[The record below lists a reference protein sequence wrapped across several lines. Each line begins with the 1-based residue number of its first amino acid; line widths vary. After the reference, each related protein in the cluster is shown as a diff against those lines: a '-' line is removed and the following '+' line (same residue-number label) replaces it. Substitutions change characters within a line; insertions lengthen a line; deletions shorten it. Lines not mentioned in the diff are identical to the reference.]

1 MAEQAQHDLD
11 EALPALAEA
20 MKVSY
25 FGKYDIRMLYD
36 ILATYALNLVK
47 YKTMI

>member
-20 MKVSY
+20 MKVYKLKSLPRNEITTALY
-25 FGKYDIRMLYD
+25 F
-36 ILATYALNLVK
+36 
-47 YKTMI
+47 

>member
-20 MKVSY
+20 MKVE
-25 FGKYDIRMLYD
+25 
-36 ILATYALNLVK
+36 
-47 YKTMI
+47 MIVVMYCDNTVFVR